1 MTEAASSFYSDIQGL
16 SSLKYR
22 ARQVPGEAVAEVAG
36 QFESLF
42 VQMMLKSMRDATFD
56 GGLFEDGALDTY
68 QQMFDQQVSLEMSGN
83 GGIGLGAIIAQQLG
97 SSGQAIVN
105 TEDAAQPL
113 VAGNDVATSL
123 RRQWLG
129 MPARPLPLVE
139 SVERHTSA
147 RAKPAEKVGGG
158 DHVEQAA
165 SPEEFVRRV
174 WDDAVAAA
182 SDLGVDPAVL
192 IAQSALETGWG
203 KKVIRRGDGESS
215 FNLFGIKANHGWQG
229 DTATVR
235 TVEFKDGLASIQK
248 AAFRVYD
255 SFAGAFRDYVSFL
268 KENPRYQSA
277 LEKVSDSSA
286 FLEEL
291 QQAGYAT
298 DPRYAEKISS
308 IIQRE
313 SYSDLINEL
322 KNSANTSI
330 TELSG

>member
-1 MTEAASSFYSDIQGL
+1 MTEAASLFYSDIQGL
-16 SSLKYR
+16 SSLKHR
-22 ARQVPGEAVAEVAG
+22 AREVPGEAVAEAAG

-56 GGLFEDGALDTY
+56 GGLFEDDALDTY
-68 QQMFDQQVSLEMSGN
+68 QQMFDQQVSLELSGN
-83 GGIGLGAIIAQQLG
+83 GGIGLGALIAEQLG
-97 SSGQAIVN
+97 AAGQAVVE
-105 TEDAAQPL
+105 TDDAAQSL
-113 VAGNDVATSL
+113 VAENDMATSL
-123 RRQWLG
+123 RHQWLG
-129 MPARPLPLVE
+129 MPARPIPLVG
-139 SVERHTSA
+139 SVDRHNSA
-147 RAKPAEKVGGG
+147 PLKRAENGRVEG
-158 DHVEQAA
+158 HVVQAD

-182 SDLGVDPAVL
+182 GDLGVDPAVL

-203 KKVIRRGDGESS
+203 KKVIRRGDGGSS
-215 FNLFGIKANHGWQG
+215 FNLFGIKASSGWRG

-255 SFAGAFRDYVSFL
+255 SFSGAFRDYVSFL

-277 LEKVSDSSA
+277 LEKVSDSGA

-298 DPRYAEKISS
+298 DPRYAQKIRS

-322 KNSANTSI
+322 KNSANTPI